1 MMLTKTRKLSHDE
14 INKDKRKAFEEGVIE
29 WTQFFRANP
38 HRFITDYL
46 GLPLFIFQMII
57 IYMFDKFNYNMLT
70 CSRGTGKSYIT
81 AVYSCCR
88 CILYPHTK
96 IVIGASTKGQ
106 AKLLISEKIEKDI
119 YVKSANLR
127 REIKEI
133 KCNGQEAKVVFHNGS
148 TIEAVVSGEQS
159 RGYRCN
165 ILIIDEFRLVSK
177 EITDR
182 IMRPFLNV
190 NRQPLFTTKP
200 EYEDYPVEE
209 NKEIYLS
216 SCYFKSTEAYEKFE
230 HYVKAMLKGEDYFVL
245 NTEYNLAVHHGLLS
259 RARAEAMRK
268 EMDSVSWAME
278 MESLWWGEN
287 ESAFFKSQVIN
298 PCRVLTRPFYPP
310 TSLEY
315 LNAKKKGKK
324 FKTNIPKVQGEV
336 RILGADI
343 ALAKGKQN
351 DNAVYTLMRLL
362 PNSESFE
369 KQVVYIES
377 HNGMSQEKQAIRIKQ
392 LFYDFQTDYMIIDTQ
407 GVGTAVWGEL
417 QKIQYDNERDEDYP
431 AFTCFNEDNTVDK
444 LMARDALPVV
454 YSMKAT
460 GTKINNDI
468 AMWLREAF
476 VSESL
481 KLPINDIEAR
491 DLLIETEDNFLK
503 KPPSEQAYLQQP
515 YIQTTALVNELINL
529 EFSVNNGSVKVVEVG
544 TARKDR
550 YSSLAYSNFLADLI
564 EAKERKKQRQNRN
577 RTFAFWG

>member
-1 MMLTKTRKLSHDE
+1 
-14 INKDKRKAFEEGVIE
+14 
-29 WTQFFRANP
+29 
-38 HRFITDYL
+38 
-46 GLPLFIFQMII
+46 
-57 IYMFDKFNYNMLT
+57 
-70 CSRGTGKSYIT
+70 
-81 AVYSCCR
+81 
-88 CILYPHTK
+88 
-96 IVIGASTKGQ
+96 
-106 AKLLISEKIEKDI
+106 
-119 YVKSANLR
+119 
-127 REIKEI
+127 
-133 KCNGQEAKVVFHNGS
+133 
-148 TIEAVVSGEQS
+148 
-159 RGYRCN
+159 
-165 ILIIDEFRLVSK
+165 
-177 EITDR
+177 
-182 IMRPFLNV
+182 MRPFLNV
-190 NRQPLFTTKP
+190 NRQPLFTKKP

-216 SCYFKSTEAYEKFE
+216 SCYFKTTEAYEKFN
-230 HYVKAMLKGEDYFVL
+230 HYVKAMLRGEDYFVL
-245 NTEYNLAVHHGLLS
+245 NTEYNLAIHHGLLS

-310 TSLEY
+310 TNLEY
-315 LNAKKKGKK
+315 LSAKKKNKK
-324 FKTNIPKVQGEV
+324 PKSSIPKIQGEI
-336 RILGADI
+336 RLLGADI

-362 PNSESFE
+362 PSAEGFE

-417 QKIQYDNERDEDYP
+417 QKIQYDNERDEEYP

-444 LMARDALPVV
+444 VLAKGALPIV

-460 GTKINNDI
+460 GNKINNDI

-476 VSESL
+476 VSETL

-491 DLLIETEDNFLK
+491 DMLIENDNIFLK
-503 KPPSEQAYLQQP
+503 KSPSEQAMLQLP
-515 YIQTTALVNELINL
+515 YVQTTALVNELINL
-529 EFSVNNGSVKVVEVG
+529 EFDIKGGMVKVSEVG

-550 YSSLAYSNFLADLI
+550 YSSLGYTNFLADLI
-564 EAKERKKQRQNRN
+564 ENKERKKQKQNKN
-577 RTFAFWG
+577 KLFVFWG

>member
-1 MMLTKTRKLSHDE
+1 MLTKTRKLNNKE
-14 INKDKRKAFEEGVIE
+14 ISQDRKKAFEDSIIE

-133 KCNGQEAKVVFHNGS
+133 KCNGQEAKVIFHNGS

-177 EITDR
+177 EVTDR

-190 NRQPLFTTKP
+190 NRQPLFTKKT
-200 EYEDYPVEE
+200 EYEGYPVEE

-216 SCYFKSTEAYEKFE
+216 SCYFKSTEAYEKFA
-230 HYVKAMLKGEDYFVL
+230 HYVKAMLRGEDYFVL
-245 NTEYNLAVHHGLLS
+245 NTEYNLAIHHGLLS

-287 ESAFFKSQVIN
+287 ESAFFKSHIIN

-310 TSLEY
+310 TNLEY
-315 LNAKKKGKK
+315 LTAKKKGKK
-324 FKTNIPKVQGEV
+324 YKSNIPKVQGEI

-362 PNSESFE
+362 PNSGSFE

-377 HNGMSQEKQAIRIKQ
+377 HNGLSQEKQAIRIKQ
-392 LFYDFQTDYMIIDTQ
+392 LFYDFQTDFMIIDTQ

-417 QKIQYDNERDEDYP
+417 QKIQYDSDRDEDYP

-444 LMARDALPVV
+444 MMARNALPVV
-454 YSMKAT
+454 YSLKPT
-460 GTKINNDI
+460 TLKINNDI
-468 AMWLREAF
+468 ALWLREAF
-476 VSESL
+476 VSKTL

-491 DLLIETEDNFLK
+491 DLLIETEKDFLK
-503 KPPSEQAYLQQP
+503 KPPSEQALLQLP
-515 YIQTTALVNELINL
+515 YVQTTALVNELINL
-529 EFSVNNGSVKVVEVG
+529 EYSTPSNMVKVVEVG

-550 YSSLAYSNFLADLI
+550 YSSLAYTNFLADLL
-564 EAKERKKQRQNRN
+564 EKEEKKKRGQDRN
-577 RTFAFWG
+577 RIFAIWG

>member
-1 MMLTKTRKLSHDE
+1 M
-14 INKDKRKAFEEGVIE
+14 
-29 WTQFFRANP
+29 
-38 HRFITDYL
+38 
-46 GLPLFIFQMII
+46 
-57 IYMFDKFNYNMLT
+57 
-70 CSRGTGKSYIT
+70 GKYI
-81 AVYSCCR
+81 
-88 CILYPHTK
+88 K
-96 IVIGASTKGQ
+96 Q

-133 KCNGQEAKVVFHNGS
+133 KCNGQEAKVIFHNGS

-190 NRQPLFTTKP
+190 NRQPLFTKKP
-200 EYEDYPVEE
+200 EYEGYPIEE

-216 SCYFKSTEAYEKFE
+216 SCYFKSTEAYEKFH

-245 NTEYNLAVHHGLLS
+245 NTEYQLAVHHGLLS
-259 RARAEAMRK
+259 SARAEAMRK

-278 MESLWWGEN
+278 MQSLWWGEN
-287 ESAFFKSQVIN
+287 ESAFFKSAIIN

-310 TSLEY
+310 NNLEY
-315 LNAKKKGKK
+315 LTAKKKGKK
-324 FKTNIPKVQGEV
+324 VKSNIPKVQGEIRV
-336 RILGADI
+336 LGADI

-362 PNSESFE
+362 PNSGSFE

-407 GVGTAVWGEL
+407 GIGTAVWGEI
-417 QKIQYDNERDEDYP
+417 QKIQYDSDRDEDYP

-444 LMARDALPVV
+444 MMARNSLPVV
-454 YSMKAT
+454 YSLKAT
-460 GTKINNDI
+460 TLKINNDI
-468 AMWLREAF
+468 ALWLREAF
-476 VSESL
+476 VSKSL

-491 DLLIETEDNFLK
+491 DLLIETEKDFLR
-503 KPPSEQAYLQQP
+503 KPPSEQAQLQLP
-515 YIQTTALVNELINL
+515 YVQTTALVNELINL
-529 EFSVNNGSVKVVEVG
+529 EYSTPNNMVKVVEVG

-550 YSSLAYSNFLADLI
+550 YSSLAYLNFLADLL
-564 EAKERKKQRQNRN
+564 EKKEKKKRGQDRN
-577 RTFAFWG
+577 RVFAIWG